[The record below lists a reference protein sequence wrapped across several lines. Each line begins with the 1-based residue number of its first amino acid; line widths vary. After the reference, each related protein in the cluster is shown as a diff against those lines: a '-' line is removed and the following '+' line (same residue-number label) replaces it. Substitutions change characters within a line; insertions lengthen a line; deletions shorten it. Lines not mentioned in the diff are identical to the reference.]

1 MSYFCNFEILFEQQP
16 PPPANAPSRKYASLG
31 IAVTSSHNCLYTT
44 ERTRYPLSL
53 SLLRSD
59 LDPNNETQ
67 GKYKEGDESRAAD
80 GIKNDTIKTQK
91 AQFII

>member
-1 MSYFCNFEILFEQQP
+1 MSYFCNFVILFEKQP

-31 IAVTSSHNCLYTT
+31 IAVTSSHNCLYN
-44 ERTRYPLSL
+44 RSL

-67 GKYKEGDESRAAD
+67 GKYQEEDESRAPG
-80 GIKNDTIKTQK
+80 GIKNDPTVTQK
-91 AQFII
+91 ARFVI

>member
-1 MSYFCNFEILFEQQP
+1 MLHPEEICFSWNSCDLQP
-16 PPPANAPSRKYASLG
+16 QLSLYNRAYGYPPIP
-31 IAVTSSHNCLYTT
+31 
-44 ERTRYPLSL
+44 L